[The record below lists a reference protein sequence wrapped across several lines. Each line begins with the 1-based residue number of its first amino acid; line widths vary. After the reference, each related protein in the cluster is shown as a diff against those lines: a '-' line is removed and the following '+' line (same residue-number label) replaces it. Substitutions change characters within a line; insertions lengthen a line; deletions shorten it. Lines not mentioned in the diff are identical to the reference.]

1 MVAANTQ
8 LTTVQQTG
16 MQLTNTQAIQAIAQQ
31 NLSSTNI
38 IDGNNF
44 AFYYK
49 FGNSNPV
56 MAKNLEN
63 VRRLQ
68 KALADADY
76 HIDAKITYSVY
87 NWLELNI
94 EPVVFQ
100 GGPGT
105 GKSRLAAL
113 LAQIY
118 GLNYYNFQCYDGIK
132 PKDILYKW
140 NKSLQ
145 SLLTK
150 AFAKENP
157 NAIHRIKDIIY
168 TSDCRIDGVLLRALL
183 DPKPSLVRFDEI
195 DKVSAK
201 FESGLLQVA
210 EEGKITIS
218 ETNEEIKP
226 ASGVRI
232 RIIATSNAG
241 GYGMRECLSH
251 PFLRRCKVINLG
263 KPSLLRQF
271 LVLKQRFPEF
281 EADFIKEIVMFS
293 DRVDEYVDMI
303 KPMDLSELIKW
314 MFSLRLSGITSLTK
328 EVVAASVDSLAKIDL
343 DKDNLLLQLNRVLD
357 FIQDNKHMDI
367 SELSRI
373 VEASKINK

>member
-1 MVAANTQ
+1 MVVASTQ
-8 LTTVQQTG
+8 STTIQPVIQSAI
-16 MQLTNTQAIQAIAQQ
+16 TQPLAQQ

-38 IDGNNF
+38 ISGNNF
-44 AFYYK
+44 AFYEG
-49 FGNSNPV
+49 FGNPNPT

-63 VRRLQ
+63 VKKLQ
-68 KALADADY
+68 KALADNDY

-87 NWLELNI
+87 NWYELNI
-94 EPVVFQ
+94 EPLVLQ

-132 PKDILYKW
+132 PKDVLYKW
-140 NKSLQ
+140 NEALQ
-145 SLLTK
+145 RLLTK
-150 AFAKENP
+150 ILAKENP
-157 NAIHRIKDIIY
+157 NAINQIKDIIY
-168 TSDCRIDGVLLRALL
+168 TSNCRIDGVLLKALL
-183 DPKPSLVRFDEI
+183 DPKPSLIRFDEI
-195 DKVSAK
+195 DKVSNK
-201 FESGLLQVA
+201 FESGLLQIA

-218 ETNEEIKP
+218 ETNEEIYP
-226 ASGVRI
+226 ISGVRI

-271 LVLKQRFPEF
+271 LVLKERFPGFDPE
-281 EADFIKEIVMFS
+281 FIKEIVMFS

-314 MFSLRLSGITSLTK
+314 MYGLRLSGITKLTK
-328 EVVAASVDSLAKIDL
+328 EVIAASIDSLAKIDL
-343 DKDNLLLQLNRVLD
+343 DKDNLLLQIGRILD
-357 FIQDNKHMDI
+357 FIHDNKHLDI
-367 SELSRI
+367 RELSRI
-373 VEASKINK
+373 VEAGKIVK